1 MENTSNNNIPPKIKW
16 LDTVSSFL
24 DNKFRIPGTQ
34 TRFGLDFLVGL
45 IPGAGDMISFGV
57 SGVLVLTMARYGAS
71 GRVIIQMLWNIF
83 LDTIV
88 GAIPI
93 LGDIFDLY
101 YKANRRN
108 FNLLRD
114 HYEEGAYSGSGK
126 WAVLIVLLVLAAMFI
141 GLIWLVAKL
150 VAFSWGQLGVLLS

>member
-1 MENTSNNNIPPKIKW
+1 KIKW
-16 LDTVSSFL
+16 LDNVSAFL
-24 DNKFRIPGTQ
+24 DNKFRIPGTE

-57 SGVLVLTMARYGAS
+57 SSVLVLTMARYGAS

-83 LDTIV
+83 LDTVV

-101 YKANRRN
+101 YKSNRRN
-108 FNLLRD
+108 FNLLRA
-114 HYEEGAYSGSGK
+114 HYEEGKYSGSGK
-126 WAVLIVLLVLAAMFI
+126 WIVVTVLLALIAMFI

-150 VAFSWGQLGVLLS
+150 VAFSWEQLGLLLG

>member
-1 MENTSNNNIPPKIKW
+1 MNDTIPPKIKW

-24 DNKFRIPGTQ
+24 DNQFRIPGTQ
-34 TRFGLDFLVGL
+34 TRFGLDFIVGL

-57 SGVLVLTMARYGAS
+57 SSVLVLTMARYGAS

-83 LDTIV
+83 LDTVV

-101 YKANRRN
+101 YKSNRRN
-108 FNLLRD
+108 FNLLRE
-114 HYEEGAYSGSGK
+114 HYEEGAYGGSGK
-126 WAVLIVLLVLAAMFI
+126 WVVVVVLIALIAMFV
-141 GLIWLVAKL
+141 GLIWLIAKL
-150 VAFSWGQLGVLLS
+150 VAFSWSNFFALIG